1 MILKAYDMIITS
13 SQKIM
18 PLDAVVVSGHIVCG
32 YASNPKTDEPALARH
47 IKDSLQDSHYDKMT
61 VKIFHDYTAFLA
73 RAEGMNNMAEV
84 EQKES
89 LRREKKIRKII
100 LNISM

>member
-1 MILKAYDMIITS
+1 
-13 SQKIM
+13 
-18 PLDAVVVSGHIVCG
+18 
-32 YASNPKTDEPALARH
+32 
-47 IKDSLQDSHYDKMT
+47 MT

-100 LNISM
+100 LKHFHVED